1 MKKILA
7 RLFAGIIAVSIACS
21 MPSTVK
27 GQDVSLESLQL
38 QIQNLLAIVAQLHE
52 QLQAMQEGQATGLG
66 SPSSSASAA
75 PALAPTPT
83 GNIDTIRESG
93 FLWCHTFYTNLRF
106 GGRGIETWLI
116 QYALERE
123 GFFIADQE
131 QQGNNEF
138 GESTRAA
145 VIAFQEKYQSEI
157 LAPFGLQRGT
167 GFVGEATKSMLNK
180 LYGCPPGGGDNGP
193 IRITGMDP
201 LYGPVGTLVT
211 INGFGFSQEN
221 NHIHLGRGVLSGIRS
236 DDGVTLRFQVPS
248 VINPEC
254 YYLKPSCGFELFTV
268 PPLSYEV
275 YAENERGRSNSRSF
289 TVYAGQVPP
298 ATITPI
304 PTMTL
309 RPTPAP
315 ILISPT
321 VTPVATATPTPLAT
335 WAPEITRVKMY
346 PDADKVIIGEAA
358 YLNYIVTNKDGHPL
372 GGNINWDDGA
382 THVFDCRDY
391 GNSVG
396 VTLWK
401 EHAWNKAGK
410 YTVNFSVRD
419 CLAGGKAI
427 ESKLE
432 VTVSAK
438 VTSTPIPTPT
448 LTPTLAPSPSATPWP
463 TGTPTP
469 TPIAT
474 ATPTPKPSP
483 TPTIIPSPS
492 PTPVAG
498 FTPVSVP
505 ILELKYFPLQISSSN
520 LDGEI
525 TGTNESITTMR
536 SRVSNLSNS
545 TLAGMEEGTKY
556 KGYKNSAAKP
566 YLDFSIQESKEFLKA
581 MPLSSTQVPWNPGI
595 YRPDYVKM
603 LTQDVN
609 ICDYVDNRGVKEVWI
624 WGYHYRN
631 IEPVESNMSMGTGI
645 QAYWN
650 YRTYGDVSNSERSDD
665 LPKCASTYTMYNYNY
680 TRGYE
685 NALHDH
691 MHQLENLFGYADNAL
706 FWYNFVGKHFN
717 EEPGQWVCGN
727 THFPP
732 NATRDYHYT
741 HGDFVTTKCE
751 DWHPDGSGASRTFTC
766 SAWGCTEAG
775 FYAWW
780 MQNLPGYENGI
791 SRNGTLLRNWWDLY
805 ADFDREIQKG
815 KSLTASGIIN
825 PLIIEA
831 PVDGQTLSYGDPN
844 WYSFTAKPL
853 SGATK
858 YQYQFFQNG
867 VLVTTKESSDGVLWL
882 GPPDPEY
889 SLLKMGEVTVEVRAL
904 VSGEWTAAT
913 SITIILGGL
922 G

>member
-309 RPTPAP
+309 RPTP
-315 ILISPT
+315 
-321 VTPVATATPTPLAT
+321 
-335 WAPEITRVKMY
+335 
-346 PDADKVIIGEAA
+346 
-358 YLNYIVTNKDGHPL
+358 
-372 GGNINWDDGA
+372 
-382 THVFDCRDY
+382 
-391 GNSVG
+391 
-396 VTLWK
+396 
-401 EHAWNKAGK
+401 
-410 YTVNFSVRD
+410 
-419 CLAGGKAI
+419 
-427 ESKLE
+427 
-432 VTVSAK
+432 
-438 VTSTPIPTPT
+438 
-448 LTPTLAPSPSATPWP
+448 
-463 TGTPTP
+463 TP

-505 ILELKYFPLQISSSN
+505 ILELRYFPLQISSSN